1 MADKRQRGP
10 DVRNRTNSRKLSGGV
25 RGSGAGQVADRRVRR
40 SRNLLF
46 QALIALILEKGYDRI
61 TVQDIL
67 DRADVGRSTFYEHY
81 RSKDDLLLSATE
93 RLKSMID
100 QAMAMAPG
108 AGASTPVLQAA
119 QTLFKHVEEAE
130 HRRLYR
136 ALLGTRGGE
145 LATRRVRTMLAASLI
160 EHLQSRG
167 PVEDKRRLEAAGV
180 FAANGLVGLLTWWF
194 DSRVPLSADQMYA
207 IFERL
212 AEPGIEAIV
221 QGVDPG

>member
-10 DVRNRTNSRKLSGGV
+10 DVRYRTNSRKLSGGV
-25 RGSGAGQVADRRVRR
+25 GGSGAGQVADRRVRR
-40 SRNLLF
+40 SRDLLF

-81 RSKDDLLLSATE
+81 RSKDDLLLSGSE
-93 RLKSMID
+93 MLRSMVD
-100 QAMAMAPG
+100 EAMSTAPG
-108 AGASTPVLQAA
+108 TGASTPVLRAA
-119 QTLFKHVEEAE
+119 QRVFKQVGDAE
-130 HRRLYR
+130 HRLLYR

-145 LATRRVRTMLAASLI
+145 LATRRLRTVVAASLV

-167 PVEDKRRLEAAGV
+167 PVEDTRRLEAVGV
-180 FAANGLVGLLTWWF
+180 FAANGLVGLLTWWL

-212 AEPGIEAIV
+212 AEPGIDAIL
-221 QGVDPG
+221 QG